1 MIPLPKD
8 FVTRIEAGPLAQTPL
23 IQSLDSESPISIRLN
38 PKKKSVQF
46 ENEEVVSWCSDGRYL
61 RERPS
66 FTLDP
71 LFHAGTYYPQ
81 EAGSMYIDAIVR
93 SIELPE
99 NPVLLDLC
107 AAPGGK
113 STLLASYLDN
123 RGMLISNEI
132 IRSRAYI
139 LAETLTKWG
148 YSNTFVSNNA
158 PADFEKLHSYFDFIL
173 VDAPCSGEGMFRK
186 DPNARLEW
194 SLESAAHC
202 AVRQA
207 DILASVWPSLKE
219 EGYLLYSTCTFN
231 PAENEECIAAFL
243 EEHEAEIVP
252 IPFFEGLI
260 PDVNK
265 FGYHFIPGIAK
276 SEGFYAVLL
285 QKKSFSGQNKR
296 KSGRIQTLN
305 ETEIPLK
312 IESNLPHIYFKEEE
326 NIYAATEF
334 CVQHYDEIS
343 NVLKWMKLGTL
354 IAIEQRKG
362 WQLEIEL
369 ALNFS
374 LHPDIPSIEL
384 SKQESLQ
391 YLHGDTFPL
400 EGKPGYTLLT
410 HEGQRIGIIKH
421 LGNRFNNSHPK
432 EWRIRMNIPRN

>member
-8 FVTRIEAGPLAQTPL
+8 FITRIEAGPLGQTPL

-38 PKKKSVQF
+38 PRKKSAQF
-46 ENEEVVSWCSDGRYL
+46 ENEEVVPWCSDGRYL
-61 RERPS
+61 TERPS

-93 SIELPE
+93 SIQLPE
-99 NPVLLDLC
+99 EPVLLDLC

-113 STLLASYLDN
+113 STLLASFLDN

-202 AVRQA
+202 AVRQT
-207 DILASVWPSLKE
+207 DILASVWPSIKE
-219 EGYLLYSTCTFN
+219 DGYLLYSTCTFN

-265 FGYHFIPGIAK
+265 YGYHFIPGIAK

-285 QKKSFSGQNKR
+285 QKKEFSGPNKR
-296 KSGRIQTLN
+296 KSGRIPTVN
-305 ETEIPLK
+305 PSEIPLK
-312 IESNLPHIYFKEEE
+312 IDADFPHVYFKNEET
-326 NIYAATEF
+326 IFASSAF

-343 NVLKWMKLGTL
+343 NVLHWMKRGTL
-354 IAIEQRKG
+354 IAFEQRKG

-374 LHPDIPSIEL
+374 LQISNSIW
-384 SKQESLQ
+384 SSS
-391 YLHGDTFPL
+391 
-400 EGKPGYTLLT
+400 
-410 HEGQRIGIIKH
+410 IMII
-421 LGNRFNNSHPK
+421 
-432 EWRIRMNIPRN
+432 NI

>member
-1 MIPLPKD
+1 MISLPKD
-8 FVTRIEAGPLAQTPL
+8 FIDRIEAGPLGQTPML
-23 IQSLDSESPISIRLN
+23 ASLDSESPISIRLN
-38 PKKKSVQF
+38 PRKKSAQF

-219 EGYLLYSTCTFN
+219 DGYLLYSTCTFN

-285 QKKSFSGQNKR
+285 QKKEFSGPNKR
-296 KSGRIQTLN
+296 KSGRIPTVSSS
-305 ETEIPLK
+305 EIPLK
-312 IESNLPHIYFKEEE
+312 IDADFPHVYFKNEE
-326 NIYAATEF
+326 NIFATSAF
-334 CVQHYDEIS
+334 CIQHYDEIS
-343 NVLKWMKLGTL
+343 NVLHWMKRGTL

-374 LHPDIPSIEL
+374 LYPDIPTIEL
-384 SKQESLQ
+384 SRQEALQ
-391 YLHGDTFPL
+391 YLHGDTFHL
-400 EGKPGYTLLT
+400 EGKPGYTLLSY
-410 HEGQRIGIIKH
+410 EGQQIGIIKH

>member
-8 FVTRIEAGPLAQTPL
+8 FVTRIEAGPLGQTPL
-23 IQSLDSESPISIRLN
+23 IQSLDSDSPISIRLN
-38 PKKKSVQF
+38 PRKKATQF

-61 RERPS
+61 TARPS

-71 LFHAGTYYPQ
+71 LFHAGMYYPQ

-99 NPVLLDLC
+99 NPILLDLC

-207 DILASVWPSLKE
+207 DILDSVWPCLKE
-219 EGYLLYSTCTFN
+219 DGYLLYSTCTFN
-231 PAENEECIAAFL
+231 PSENEECIAAFL

-285 QKKSFSGQNKR
+285 QKKEFSGLNKR
-296 KSGRIQTLN
+296 KSGRIPTVSSS
-305 ETEIPLK
+305 EIPLK
-312 IESNLPHIYFKEEE
+312 IDADFPHVYFKNEE
-326 NIYAATEF
+326 NIFATSAF
-334 CVQHYDEIS
+334 CIQHYDEIS
-343 NVLKWMKLGTL
+343 NVLHWMKRGTL

-400 EGKPGYTLLT
+400 EGKQGYTLLT

-421 LGNRFNNSHPK
+421 LGKRFNNSHPK

>member
-8 FVTRIEAGPLAQTPL
+8 FIERIENGPLSQTPL
-23 IQSLDSESPISIRLN
+23 LQALDSESPISIRLN
-38 PKKKSVQF
+38 DRKSTGQW
-46 ENEEVVSWCSDGRYL
+46 EHEERVSWCNNGRYL
-61 RERPS
+61 SERPS

-93 SIELPE
+93 SLSLPE
-99 NPVLLDLC
+99 DPILLDLC

-113 STLLASYLDN
+113 STLLASYLNN

-132 IRSRAYI
+132 IRSRSYI

-148 YSNTFVSNNA
+148 FSNTFVSNNA

-207 DILASVWPSLKE
+207 DILDSVWPSLKE
-219 EGYLLYSTCTFN
+219 DGYLLYSTCTFN

-285 QKKSFSGQNKR
+285 QKKEFSGPNKR
-296 KSGRIQTLN
+296 KSGRIHTLAEN
-305 ETEIPLK
+305 EIPLR
-312 IESNLPHIYFKEEE
+312 IQADFPHTFFKNDE
-326 NIYAATEF
+326 NMYASTPF

-343 NVLKWMKLGTL
+343 NVLHWMKRGTL

-374 LHPDIPSIEL
+374 LHPDIPTLEL
-384 SKQESLQ
+384 SRQEALQ
-391 YLHGDTFPL
+391 YLHGDTFYL
-400 EGKPGYTLLT
+400 DGKPGYTLLSY
-410 HEGQRIGIIKH
+410 EGQQIGIIKH

-432 EWRIRMNIPRN
+432 EWRIRMNLPTN

>member
-1 MIPLPKD
+1 MIPLPTD
-8 FVTRIEAGPLAQTPL
+8 FIDRIKNGALSQTPL
-23 IQSLDSESPISIRLN
+23 LQALDSESSISIRLN
-38 PKKKSVQF
+38 DQKSTGKWT
-46 ENEEVVSWCSDGRYL
+46 EEEHVPWCVNGRYL
-61 RERPS
+61 TERPS

-93 SIELPE
+93 SIPLPE
-99 NPVLLDLC
+99 EPMMLDLC

-113 STLLASYLDN
+113 STLLASFLNN

-148 YSNTFVSNNA
+148 FSNAFVSNNA

-207 DILASVWPSLKE
+207 DILESAWPSLKE
-219 EGYLLYSTCTFN
+219 DGYLLYSTCTFN
-231 PAENEECIAAFL
+231 PDENEVFIAAFL
-243 EEHEAEIVP
+243 EKHEAEIVP
-252 IPFFEGLI
+252 IPYFEGLI
-260 PDVNK
+260 SDANG

-276 SEGFYAVLL
+276 SEGFYAVLI
-285 QKKSFSGQNKR
+285 QKKEFSGPNKR
-296 KSGRIQTLN
+296 KSGRLHLLN
-305 ETEIPLK
+305 EEDFPIKMNADT
-312 IESNLPHIYFKEEE
+312 PHVFFKEKECV
-326 NIYAATEF
+326 YATTPF
-334 CVQHYDEIS
+334 CLQHYDEIS
-343 NVLKWMKLGTL
+343 NILQWMKCGTH
-354 IAIEQRKG
+354 IATEQRKG

-374 LHPDIPSIEL
+374 LHPTLPIIEL
-384 SKQESLQ
+384 NKQQALH

-400 EGKPGYTLLT
+400 EGKPGYTLLAF
-410 HEGQRIGIIKH
+410 EGQRIGIIKH
-421 LGNRFNNSHPK
+421 LGNRFNNAHPK
-432 EWRIRMNIPRN
+432 EWRIRMNLPTY

>member
-1 MIPLPKD
+1 MIALPKD
-8 FVTRIEAGPLAQTPL
+8 FVTRIEAGPLGQTPL

-38 PKKKSVQF
+38 PKKESVQF
-46 ENEEVVSWCSDGRYL
+46 ENEEVVSWCSAGRYL
-61 RERPS
+61 NERPS

-93 SIELPE
+93 SIQLPDE
-99 NPVLLDLC
+99 PVLLDLC

-113 STLLASYLDN
+113 STLLASFLDN

-148 YSNTFVSNNA
+148 FSNTFVSNNA

-194 SLESAAHC
+194 STESAAHC

-207 DILASVWPSLKE
+207 DILDSVWPSLKE
-219 EGYLLYSTCTFN
+219 DGYLLYSTCTFN
-231 PAENEECIAAFL
+231 PAENEMCIAKFL
-243 EEHEAEIVP
+243 EEHEAEIVS

-260 PDVNK
+260 PDVNEY
-265 FGYHFIPGIAK
+265 GYHFIPGIAK

-285 QKKSFSGQNKR
+285 QKKEFSGPNKR

-305 ETEIPLK
+305 ENEIPLK
-312 IESNLPHIYFKEEE
+312 IEANFPHIYFKEEE
-326 NIYAATEF
+326 NIYASTAF
-334 CVQHYDEIS
+334 CMQLYDEIS
-343 NVLKWMKLGTL
+343 NVLKWMKRGTH

-374 LHPDIPSIEL
+374 LHPSLPTIEL
-384 SKQESLQ
+384 SRQEALQ
-391 YLHGDTFPL
+391 YLHGDTFYL
-400 EGKPGYTLLT
+400 EGKPGYTLLSF
-410 HEGQRIGIIKH
+410 EGEQIGIIKH

-432 EWRIRMNIPRN
+432 EWRIRMNLPTN

>member
-8 FVTRIEAGPLAQTPL
+8 FIERIENSAFSQTPL
-23 IQSLDSESPISIRLN
+23 LQALDSESPISIRLN
-38 PKKKSVQF
+38 DQKSTGKWAQEKRVPWC
-46 ENEEVVSWCSDGRYL
+46 ENGRYL
-61 RERPS
+61 TERPS

-93 SIELPE
+93 SITLPE
-99 NPVLLDLC
+99 EPVMLDLC

-113 STLLASYLDN
+113 STLLASYLNN

-132 IRSRAYI
+132 IRSRSYI

-148 YSNTFVSNNA
+148 FSNTFVSNNA
-158 PADFEKLHSYFDFIL
+158 PTDFEKLHSYFDFIL

-219 EGYLLYSTCTFN
+219 DGYLLYSTCTFN
-231 PAENEECIAAFL
+231 PAENEACIAAFL
-243 EEHEAEIVP
+243 EENEAEIVP
-252 IPFFEGLI
+252 IPFFDGLT
-260 PDVNK
+260 PDVK
-265 FGYHFIPGIAK
+265 GYGYHFIPGIAK
-276 SEGFYAVLL
+276 SEGFYAVLI
-285 QKKSFSGQNKR
+285 QKKEFSGQNKR
-296 KSGRIQTLN
+296 KSGRIHMLN
-305 ETEIPLK
+305 ESEMTLK
-312 IESNLPHIYFKEEE
+312 VDVDFPHVYFKEEE
-326 NIYAATEF
+326 SIYATTPF

-343 NVLKWMKLGTL
+343 NVLHWMKRGTH
-354 IAIEQRKG
+354 IATEQRKG

-374 LHPDIPSIEL
+374 LHPSLPVIEL
-384 SKQESLQ
+384 SKQDALH

-400 EGKPGYTLLT
+400 EGKQGYTLLT
-410 HEGQRIGIIKH
+410 YEGQQIGIIKH
-421 LGNRFNNSHPK
+421 LGNRFNNAHPK
-432 EWRIRMNIPRN
+432 EWRIRMNLPTQ

>member
-1 MIPLPKD
+1 MISLPKD
-8 FVTRIEAGPLAQTPL
+8 FITRIEAGPFGQTSL
-23 IQSLDSESPISIRLN
+23 LQSLDSDSPISIRLN
-38 PKKKSVQF
+38 PRKKSVAF
-46 ENEEVVSWCSDGRYL
+46 ESEEVVSWCPDGRYL
-61 RERPS
+61 NERPS

-93 SIELPE
+93 QLVLPE
-99 NPVLLDLC
+99 DPICLDLC

-113 STLLASYLDN
+113 STLLASFLDN
-123 RGMLISNEI
+123 RGMLVSNEI

-139 LAETLTKWG
+139 LAETLSKWG

-158 PADFEKLHSYFDFIL
+158 PSDFEKLHSYFDFIL

-219 EGYLLYSTCTFN
+219 DGYLLYSTCTFN

-243 EEHEAEIVP
+243 EEHDAEIVK
-252 IPFFEGLI
+252 IPPFDGLI
-260 PDVNK
+260 PDVHNWG
-265 FGYHFIPGIAK
+265 FHFIPGTAK

-285 QKKSFSGQNKR
+285 QKKEFSGPNKR
-296 KSGRIQTLN
+296 KSGRLHVLDEKEFPIKMKTD
-305 ETEIPLK
+305 
-312 IESNLPHIYFKEEE
+312 SPHVFFKEEE
-326 NIYAATEF
+326 NIYATTPF
-334 CVQHYDEIS
+334 CLVRYDELS
-343 NVLKWMKLGTL
+343 NVLYWMKRGTL
-354 IAIEQRKG
+354 LAIEQRKG
-362 WQLEIEL
+362 WQLEIEF

-374 LHPDIPSIEL
+374 LHPQLQTIEL
-384 SKQESLQ
+384 NKQQALH

-400 EGKPGYTLLT
+400 EGNPGYTLLSY
-410 HEGQRIGIIKH
+410 EGQQIGIIKH
-421 LGNRFNNSHPK
+421 LGNRFNNAHPK
-432 EWRIRMNIPRN
+432 EWRIRMNIPTH

>member
-8 FVTRIEAGPLAQTPL
+8 FIERIENSALSQTPL
-23 IQSLDSESPISIRLN
+23 LQALDSESPISIRLN
-38 PKKKSVQF
+38 DQKSTGKWTLEERVPWC
-46 ENEEVVSWCSDGRYL
+46 ENGRYL
-61 RERPS
+61 TERPS

-93 SIELPE
+93 SIPLPE
-99 NPVLLDLC
+99 EPVMLDLC

-113 STLLASYLDN
+113 STLLASYLNN

-148 YSNTFVSNNA
+148 FSNTFVSNNA
-158 PADFEKLHSYFDFIL
+158 PSDFEKLHSYFDFML

-207 DILASVWPSLKE
+207 DILASVWPSLKDD
-219 EGYLLYSTCTFN
+219 GYLLYSTCTFN
-231 PAENEECIAAFL
+231 PAENEACIAAFL
-243 EEHEAEIVP
+243 EEHEAEVVP
-252 IPFFEGLI
+252 IPSFDGLI
-260 PDVNK
+260 PDVNGY
-265 FGYHFIPGIAK
+265 GYHFIPGIAK

-296 KSGRIQTLN
+296 KSGRIRLLN
-305 ETEIPLK
+305 EAEMTLK
-312 IESNLPHIYFKEEE
+312 IDVNFPHVYFKEEE
-326 NIYAATEF
+326 SIYATTPF

-343 NVLKWMKLGTL
+343 NVLQWMKRGTH
-354 IAIEQRKG
+354 IATEQRKG

-374 LHPDIPSIEL
+374 LHPSLPVIEL
-384 SKQESLQ
+384 SKQEALH

-400 EGKPGYTLLT
+400 EGKQGYTLLT
-410 HEGQRIGIIKH
+410 YEGQRIGIIKH
-421 LGNRFNNSHPK
+421 LGNRFNNAHPK
-432 EWRIRMNIPRN
+432 EWRIRMNLPTQ

>member
-8 FVTRIEAGPLAQTPL
+8 FVTRIEAGPLGQTTL
-23 IQSLDSESPISIRLN
+23 IQSLDSESPISIRMN
-38 PKKKSVQF
+38 PRKKTTQF
-46 ENEEVVSWCSDGRYL
+46 ENEEVVSWCADGRYL
-61 RERPS
+61 KERPS

-81 EAGSMYIDAIVR
+81 EAGSMYIDAIIR

-99 NPVLLDLC
+99 NPILLDLC

-186 DPNARLEW
+186 DTNARLEW

-207 DILASVWPSLKE
+207 DILSSVWPSLKE
-219 EGYLLYSTCTFN
+219 DGYLLYSTCTFN
-231 PAENEECIAAFL
+231 PAENEECIAEFL

-265 FGYHFIPGIAK
+265 FGYHFIPGLAK

-285 QKKSFSGQNKR
+285 QKKEFSGPNKR
-296 KSGRIQTLN
+296 KSGRIPTVN
-305 ETEIPLK
+305 SSEIPLK
-312 IESNLPHIYFKEEE
+312 IDADFAHVYFKNEE
-326 NIYAATEF
+326 NIFATSAF
-334 CVQHYDEIS
+334 CIQHYDEIS
-343 NVLKWMKLGTL
+343 NVLHWMKRGTL

-374 LHPDIPSIEL
+374 LHPDIPTIEL
-384 SKQESLQ
+384 SRQEALQ
-391 YLHGDTFPL
+391 YLHGDTFYL
-400 EGKPGYTLLT
+400 EGKPGYTLLSY
-410 HEGQRIGIIKH
+410 EGQQIGIIKH

>member
-8 FVTRIEAGPLAQTPL
+8 FVARIEAGPLGQTPL
-23 IQSLDSESPISIRLN
+23 IQSLDTESPISIRLN
-38 PKKKSVQF
+38 PRKKPTQF
-46 ENEEVVSWCSDGRYL
+46 ETEEVVSWCPDGRYL
-61 RERPS
+61 KERPS

-99 NPVLLDLC
+99 NPILLDLC

-158 PADFEKLHSYFDFIL
+158 PADFEKLHSYFDFFL

-207 DILASVWPSLKE
+207 DILKSVWPSLKAD
-219 EGYLLYSTCTFN
+219 GYLLYSTCTFN
-231 PAENEECIAAFL
+231 PAENEACIASFL
-243 EEHEAEIVP
+243 EEHDAEIVS
-252 IPFFEGLI
+252 IPFFDGLT
-260 PDVNK
+260 PDVNEY
-265 FGYHFIPGIAK
+265 GYHFIPGIAK

-285 QKKSFSGQNKR
+285 QKRSFSGQNKR
-296 KSGRIQTLN
+296 KSGKLTFLEEQLFPITLSP
-305 ETEIPLK
+305 TF
-312 IESNLPHIYFKEEE
+312 SHIYFKEGEE
-326 NIYAATEF
+326 IYATTEF
-334 CVQHYDEIS
+334 CGARYDEIS
-343 NVLKWMKLGTL
+343 NVLKWMKRGTQL
-354 IAIEQRKG
+354 ATEQRKG

-374 LHPDIPSIEL
+374 LNPNIPSIEL
-384 SKQESLQ
+384 SKQEALQ

-400 EGKPGYTLLT
+400 EGKQGYTLLT
-410 HEGQRIGIIKH
+410 HEGQQIGIIKH

>member
-1 MIPLPKD
+1 MISLPKD
-8 FVTRIEAGPLAQTPL
+8 FITRIEAGPLGQTSL
-23 IQSLDSESPISIRLN
+23 LQSLDSDSPISIRLN
-38 PKKKSVQF
+38 PRKKSAAF
-46 ENEEVVSWCSDGRYL
+46 ESEEVVSWCPDGRYL
-61 RERPS
+61 NERPS

-93 SIELPE
+93 QLALPE
-99 NPVLLDLC
+99 DPICLDLC

-113 STLLASYLDN
+113 STLLASFLDN
-123 RGMLISNEI
+123 RGMLVSNEI

-139 LAETLTKWG
+139 LAETLSKWG

-158 PADFEKLHSYFDFIL
+158 PSDFEKLHSYFDFIL

-219 EGYLLYSTCTFN
+219 DGYLLYSTCTFN

-243 EEHEAEIVP
+243 EEHDAEIVK
-252 IPFFEGLI
+252 IPHFDGLI
-260 PDVNK
+260 PDVRNWG
-265 FGYHFIPGIAK
+265 FHFIPGTAK

-285 QKKSFSGQNKR
+285 QKKEFSGPNKR
-296 KSGRIQTLN
+296 KSGRLHLLDEKEFPI
-305 ETEIPLK
+305 K
-312 IESNLPHIYFKEEE
+312 IDSDSPHVFFKEEE
-326 NIYAATEF
+326 NIYATTPF
-334 CVQHYDEIS
+334 CLVRYDELS
-343 NVLKWMKLGTL
+343 NVLHWMKRGTL
-354 IAIEQRKG
+354 LAIEQRKG
-362 WQLEIEL
+362 WQLEIEF

-374 LHPDIPSIEL
+374 LHPQLQTIEFNK
-384 SKQESLQ
+384 KQALH

-400 EGKPGYTLLT
+400 EGNPGYTLLSY
-410 HEGQRIGIIKH
+410 EGQQIGIIKH
-421 LGNRFNNSHPK
+421 LGNRFNNAHPK
-432 EWRIRMNIPRN
+432 EWRIRMNIPTH